1 MDFIIENIIKS
12 PLFSLSWASQ
22 SSVINVQC
30 YFTNCVQSLFY
41 YYCFFFVMRGQVFYK
56 LLQHGQNKASYF
68 IFN

>member
-41 YYCFFFVMRGQVFYK
+41 YYCFFFCDERTS
-56 LLQHGQNKASYF
+56 LLQVTSAWPK
-68 IFN
+68 